1 MMKIYRVTIKLKRE
15 RFMESPLIFTEELH
29 VIADSYDQAIK
40 FARDRMVFPGQEE
53 LDLKYER
60 VMTVPVFFD
69 VRDGEEK
76 IIV

>member
-1 MMKIYRVTIKLKRE
+1 MMTIFKVTIKLKRE

>member
-1 MMKIYRVTIKLKRE
+1 MMTIFKVTIKLKRE
-15 RFMESPLIFTEELH
+15 RFMESPLIFTEELN

-40 FARDRMVFPGQEE
+40 FARYRMVFPGQEE

-60 VMTVPVFFD
+60 VMTVMALFD

-76 IIV
+76 VIV